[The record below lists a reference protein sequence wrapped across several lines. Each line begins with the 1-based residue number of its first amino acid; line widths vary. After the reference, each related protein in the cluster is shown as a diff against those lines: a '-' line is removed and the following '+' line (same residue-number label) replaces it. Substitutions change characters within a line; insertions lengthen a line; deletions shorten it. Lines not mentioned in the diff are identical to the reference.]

1 MLGRVDTQRAY
12 ERIRAQ
18 IVSLELAPGAPI
30 NEQELADRLN
40 MGLTP
45 VHEALQWLAHDDLVI
60 ISPRHGLYVAEVN
73 LPDLE
78 QISEVRTVLEA
89 LCARLA
95 AQRATRDDLDVLEAL
110 RRESLNVSKADMRAL
125 LELDHRLHRAV
136 ARAAHNK
143 YLEHILE
150 HFFGLSQR
158 LWYLVLPELGFLTTA
173 VEKHLELVDAIRAGE
188 AERAERIMSDH
199 VRGFYSQ
206 VRQVIEQRRSAQGA

>member
-12 ERIRAQ
+12 ERIREE

-45 VHEALQWLAHDDLVI
+45 VHEALQWLAHDNLVV
-60 ISPRHGLYVAEVN
+60 ISPRHGLYVADVN

-78 QISEVRTVLEA
+78 QISELRTVLEA
-89 LCARLA
+89 LCAKLA
-95 AQRATRDDLDVLEAL
+95 AQRATQDDLVVLEQL
-110 RRESLNVSKADMRAL
+110 RQESLQAPRLDTRHL

-143 YLEHILE
+143 YLEHVLE

-158 LWYLVLPELGFLTTA
+158 LWYLVLPELGFLKTA
-173 VEKHLELVDAIRAGE
+173 LEKHLKLVDAIRASD
-188 AERAERIMSDH
+188 AESAENIMRDH
-199 VRGFYSQ
+199 VCDFYAQ
-206 VRQVIEQRRSAQGA
+206 VRQVVQQKRPE